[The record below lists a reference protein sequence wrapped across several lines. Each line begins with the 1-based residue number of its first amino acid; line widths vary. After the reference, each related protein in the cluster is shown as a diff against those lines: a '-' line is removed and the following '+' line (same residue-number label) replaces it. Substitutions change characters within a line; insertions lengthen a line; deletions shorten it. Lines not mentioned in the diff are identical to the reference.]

1 LGSET
6 HTVEKNIYYGRV
18 CGQPLFVWLCE
29 TPSYS
34 ESRVCGYMV
43 QLLSALAYLHS
54 ASILH
59 LDIRPE
65 NLLLEA
71 DNSTLKLIGRTG
83 ETALIYFLD

>member
-1 LGSET
+1 
-6 HTVEKNIYYGRV
+6 
-18 CGQPLFVWLCE
+18 
-29 TPSYS
+29 
-34 ESRVCGYMV
+34 MV

-71 DNSTLKLIGRTG
+71 DNSTLKLIGRIA
-83 ETALIYFLD
+83 ETAL